1 MGFISSLATK
11 ASAYIGTAVTYI
23 GAGLAIASQYAPFVL
38 PLLSPKTQVT
48 LGAALVAVGHFQT
61 LLSSSVL
68 PAVNSVA
75 SAAQSV
81 GLSKNSVAK

>member
-23 GAGLAIASQYAPFVL
+23 GIGLAATSQYAPFVL
-38 PLLSPKTQVT
+38 PFLAPKTQLAV
-48 LGAALVAVGHFQT
+48 GAAIAAVGHFQT

-75 SAAQSV
+75 SAAQAV